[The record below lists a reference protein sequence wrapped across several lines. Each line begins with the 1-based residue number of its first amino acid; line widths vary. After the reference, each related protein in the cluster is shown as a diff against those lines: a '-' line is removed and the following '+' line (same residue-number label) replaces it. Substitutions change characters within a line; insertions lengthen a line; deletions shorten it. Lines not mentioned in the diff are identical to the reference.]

1 MGQHKYN
8 PRALAAARG
17 ELPSKEEERRV
28 QRAKELAQDPYFAS
42 LSSDTKRKVA
52 SLMGVM
58 AVLNALGYDYNKR

>member
-1 MGQHKYN
+1 MGQHKHN
-8 PRALAAARG
+8 PKAIAAARG

-28 QRAKELAQDPYFAS
+28 QRAKELASDPYYAT
-42 LSSDTKRKVA
+42 LPSDTKRKVA